1 MLDVSSD
8 DPFRFSASIWLA
20 MAVGDEEEAQGK
32 HSGDDADAAED
43 ENLMGEDDEPE
54 EERSAKWC
62 RSLVI
67 CRVLIMF
74 AQCDI
79 ERGVKLGLGDFVF
92 YSVLVGRA
100 ALFDILTVFTCFV
113 AVVTGL
119 FFTILLLAV
128 WRKALPALPFSI
140 FFGILFFFGSRFFLF
155 PFASELAIRGVV
167 V

>member
-1 MLDVSSD
+1 MTTTSLQRSRV
-8 DPFRFSASIWLA
+8 RIFSAPAGPCS
-20 MAVGDEEEAQGK
+20 
-32 HSGDDADAAED
+32 S
-43 ENLMGEDDEPE
+43 
-54 EERSAKWC
+54 
-62 RSLVI
+62 
-67 CRVLIMF
+67 VLTVF
-74 AQCDI
+74 PRL

-100 ALFDILTVFTCFV
+100 ALFDILTVFTTFI
-113 AVVTGL
+113 AVITGL